1 VEALGRSRCG
11 LSTKIEVI
19 GDGRGRPLVTRLSP
33 GQGADTTRLL
43 GLLDAIRA
51 PRPGGIGR
59 PRVRRDHLVVDK
71 GYSSRTNRAGLRA
84 TNIPPPSRS
93 RMTSGRNAD
102 SAAGQ
107 VAGGPGSTR
116 CGTRRATRSSV
127 ASTGASNCARSRPA
141 TTSSSAASRP
151 PDRRI
156 DP

>member
-102 SAAGQ
+102 SAGRAGSRRPGFDPVRYAARNQ
-107 VAGGPGSTR
+107 VERGFN
-116 CGTRRATRSSV
+116 RRKQLRAVATRY
-127 ASTGASNCARSRPA
+127 
-141 TTSSSAASRP
+141 
-151 PDRRI
+151 DKLERR
-156 DP
+156 